1 MVAVHYKVMTAE
13 GGDAEVLQSTEEIGQ
28 PLRFVLGQESF
39 IPSFHRA
46 VMGMRVGES
55 KTFTLP
61 PEQAYGC
68 RRADLV
74 WTIDRSNY
82 PRGVEPESG
91 QRLELPS
98 PATGAPVKVR
108 VTNVSG
114 SEITVDANHPL
125 AGCALTFE
133 VSMVAIA

>member
-13 GGDAEVLQSTEEIGQ
+13 GDDATVLQSTEEIGQ
-28 PLRFVLGQESF
+28 PLRFVLGQESV
-39 IPSFHRA
+39 ISGFHRA

-68 RRADLV
+68 RRDELV
-74 WTIDRSNY
+74 WTIDRSRY
-82 PRGVEPESG
+82 PHGVEPQSG

-98 PATGAPVKVR
+98 PETGARVKVR
-108 VTNVSG
+108 VTNVEG

-125 AGCALTFE
+125 AGCRLTFE